1 MLVPL
6 DSASIWLFWDGD
18 GAFENWYVN
27 LERLTCPARERLRHR
42 DMLLDVVCDASGRW
56 RWKDE
61 DELELAVAV
70 GAITR
75 EGRGGAEGERVVA
88 AIERW
93 ASPFADGWER
103 WRRIRTGRRPGPADW
118 DA

>member
-1 MLVPL
+1 MH
-6 DSASIWLFWDGD
+6 A
-18 GAFENWYVN
+18 
-27 LERLTCPARERLRHR
+27 ERLRHR

-75 EGRGGAEGERVVA
+75 EDAVQVRAEGERVVA

-103 WRRIRTGRRPGPADW
+103 WRRIRTGPAPGPGGLGRVRGTDVSDVPASAHFRHDPGTHGSR
-118 DA
+118 ART